1 MISKFQKV
9 ISWIILVCV
18 AIYTSVVFIQMWQ
31 NYFDHYLAVDT
42 VKNVALLVIAFL
54 MVLMIG
60 YFLTR
65 ISTEDVK
72 LNAMVLIT
80 LLAIF
85 AIMAIFWINS
95 LPPEQVSDFHKFWF
109 TAPKALDGKAI
120 YAFDNDYFAKWSYQ
134 SGFLLYVMAIVK
146 IFGWHIAAIQYLNVI
161 YQVVILLLTYQ
172 LVVKIF
178 DNIKMARL
186 SVLLL
191 MINLDWFAL
200 NSQADN
206 QYLGSMLFL
215 LTFYLILQDKYWTYI
230 LAGITL
236 ALGAIIRPIGPV
248 IIAGIIVFII
258 FYMLLKQN
266 KFHWSALGKLAI
278 VIGLYLLIFNSA
290 SALVKSSG
298 FNAYGLSNRDSEW
311 KFVIGLSERNY
322 GQYDQALVN
331 QFDLHDSRAKM
342 SKQEHQVIRENIDN
356 IKKDNRWIK
365 LFWQKNAILW
375 AKESNSISFTS
386 INVNH
391 SANTVKWV
399 TYLGYVGSIILIIF
413 SFIGSLRLFKFNFN
427 NGIFLLLLPLM
438 AYVIVQLLIEVQG
451 RYRIEFIPILS
462 VIGSVGLYSICSW
475 IKSKWSGRNDRS
487 V

>member
-1 MISKFQKV
+1 MISKFQRV
-9 ISWIILVCV
+9 ISWIILICV
-18 AIYTSVVFIQMWQ
+18 AIYTSIVFIQMWQ
-31 NYFDHYLAVDT
+31 NYFDHYLANDA
-42 VKNVALLVIAFL
+42 VKNIALLVI
-54 MVLMIG
+54 VLLFVLAIG
-60 YFLTR
+60 YFLMR
-65 ISTEDVK
+65 ISTDDAR
-72 LNAMVLIT
+72 LNAMILIT
-80 LLAIF
+80 LLVIF
-85 AIMAIFWINS
+85 AVMAIFWINS

-134 SGFLLYVMAIVK
+134 SGFLVYVMAVVK
-146 IFGWHIAAIQYLNVI
+146 IFGWHIEAIQYLNIV
-161 YQVVILLLTYQ
+161 YQVLILLLTYK
-172 LVVKIF
+172 LVEKIF

-206 QYLGSMLFL
+206 QYLGTMFFL
-215 LTFYLILQDKYWTYI
+215 LTFYLILLDKYWTYI

-236 ALGAIIRPIGPV
+236 ALGAIVRPIGPV
-248 IIAGIIVFII
+248 IIAGIIVFGI
-258 FYMLLKQN
+258 FYMILKQN
-266 KFHWSALGKLAI
+266 KIHWSALGKILI
-278 VIGLYLLIFNSA
+278 VIGLYFVIFNGA
-290 SALVKSSG
+290 SALVKSTGLS
-298 FNAYGLSNRDSEW
+298 AYGLSNRDSEW
-311 KFVIGLSERNY
+311 KFVIGLSDRNY

-342 SKQEHQVIRENIDN
+342 SKQEHQVIRDNIDN
-356 IKKDNRWIK
+356 IKQNNRWIN
-365 LFWQKNAILW
+365 LLWQKNAILW
-375 AKESNSISFTS
+375 AKESNSISFTG

-399 TYLGYVGSIILIIF
+399 TYLGYVGSIMLIIF

-462 VIGSVGLYSICSW
+462 IIGSVGLYSICSW
-475 IKSKWSGRNDRS
+475 IKSKWSGRDDRS